1 MKEHR
6 RELVRLCRCA
16 VARPRRQLVAAAV
29 VSVWSLAWVVGQVLH
44 RPSPLDVVASAARWA
59 GVPVGWLEAV
69 ADWCGGRT
77 GFLAVVGGLLW
88 AVTTERRQGRALL
101 GWVAVMLA
109 AESVGYGAV
118 RHALLALGGFLL
130 VVVVLSLPGRRAF
143 VVDRVALIPRDVLR
157 AGSTALA
164 LAAVVPLVAPGL
176 AVAGL
181 LSPYVTRPP
190 RPRAPITPVRAD
202 AAESAPSPAGTGSAA
217 SPAGAPRAA
226 ATTPPV
232 HTPAPAFTPAAPA
245 ATAPLPRTPGDDSA
259 HPLKTPRAETPAET
273 PSAESGPRAGERAGR
288 R

>member
-1 MKEHR
+1 MREHR

-44 RPSPLDVVASAARWA
+44 RPSPLDVVASAVGWA
-59 GVPVGWLEAV
+59 GAPVGWLEAV

-130 VVVVLSLPGRRAF
+130 VVVVLSIPGRRAF

-190 RPRAPITPVRAD
+190 RPRAPVTPVRAD
-202 AAESAPSPAGTGSAA
+202 AAESVLGPAGPATATS
-217 SPAGAPRAA
+217 SAGAPQTA
-226 ATTPPV
+226 ATTPPAR
-232 HTPAPAFTPAAPA
+232 TPAPAFTPAAPA
-245 ATAPLPRTPGDDSA
+245 ATAPLPRAPGDDSA
-259 HPLKTPRAETPAET
+259 HPLKTPRAETP
-273 PSAESGPRAGERAGR
+273 SAESGPRAGERAVR

>member
-1 MKEHR
+1 M
-6 RELVRLCRCA
+6 
-16 VARPRRQLVAAAV
+16 ARPRWQLVAAAV
-29 VSVWSLAWVVGQVLH
+29 VSVWSLAWVIGQVLH
-44 RPSPLDVVASAARWA
+44 QPSPLDVLASAARWA

-130 VVVVLSLPGRRAF
+130 VVVVLSIPGRRAF

-176 AVAGL
+176 ALAGL

-190 RPRAPITPVRAD
+190 RPRAPVTPVRAD
-202 AAESAPSPAGTGSAA
+202 AAEIARGPAGPVTAT
-217 SPAGAPRAA
+217 SPAGAPPAV
-226 ATTPPV
+226 ATT
-232 HTPAPAFTPAAPA
+232 PAFTPAAPA

-273 PSAESGPRAGERAGR
+273 PSAESGPRAGERAVR